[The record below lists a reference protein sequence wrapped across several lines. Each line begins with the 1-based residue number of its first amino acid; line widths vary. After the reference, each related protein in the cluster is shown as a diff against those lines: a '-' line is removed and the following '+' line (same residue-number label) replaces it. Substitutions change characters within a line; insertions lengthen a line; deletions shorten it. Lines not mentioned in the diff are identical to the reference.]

1 MAPQPRH
8 ARPPQP
14 LLIVINGP
22 PAAGKTTL
30 ASHLEPA
37 LQLPRFSKDS
47 FKEQLFEIEDSE
59 RWHRLLADRPF
70 SALLGAAAIRMMFEA
85 AEIVVASGGSVIIE
99 ANLRPDL
106 AGPELAAIEQRTR
119 CRLLQVFVTCERDTL
134 IERFVTRQSST
145 ERHFGH
151 RLSDRGVGVGRQ
163 LNEPYPRLVIDDTLE
178 FDTTDLDGLDYAPL
192 LRQVRARLAAE

>member
-1 MAPQPRH
+1 MARPRH
-8 ARPPQP
+8 ASPRRP
-14 LLIVINGP
+14 LLIVVNGP

-30 ASHLEPA
+30 ASHLEQA
-37 LQLPRFSKDS
+37 LRLPRFSKDW
-47 FKEQLFEIEDSE
+47 FKEQLYEIDDGEQWLE
-59 RWHRLLADRPF
+59 LLADRAF
-70 SALLGAAAIRMMFEA
+70 SALLGSTAIRMMFETAELILA
-85 AEIVVASGGSVIIE
+85 AGGSVIIE

-106 AGPELAAIEQRTR
+106 AGPELAAIEQRSR
-119 CRLLQVFVTCERDTL
+119 CRLLQVLVTCERDTL
-134 IERFVTRQSST
+134 IERFVSRQSST

-151 RLSDRGVGVGRQ
+151 RLSDRGVRIGRQ